1 MVFAPSGSRQLEC
14 RAATKYS
21 NLQPLLDPTE
31 RSLFARIR
39 RGPPPDPVPAPLQ
52 EPEPAIRQELS
63 DGRLFDLGLLRT
75 RSRDEN
81 EAAIRQLCDTVHVS
95 GDAVLC
101 RALGRY
107 KMYVDP
113 GDEGLS
119 PHLMLD
125 GLWEVWVTE
134 AMLGFVRAGMTAID
148 IGANLGYYTLLMA
161 DLVGADGRVHAIEPN
176 PRMMSLLARSLR
188 VNGYA
193 GRVSLCPEP
202 LSARAGEQVVLAV
215 PAGLPQNGHLL
226 AFDGNVAGSHHVLTT
241 TTVDDLIG
249 DGPVDFIKIDA
260 EGAEQAIWQGMA
272 AVLARR
278 EPLVV
283 FIEFTPDR
291 YHDPAAFLNQML
303 ETGFALAII
312 DHRQGVQS
320 TTVEQVLEGPGHE
333 DRMLVLAR

>member
-1 MVFAPSGSRQLEC
+1 V
-14 RAATKYS
+14 
-21 NLQPLLDPTE
+21 D
-31 RSLFARIR
+31 
-39 RGPPPDPVPAPLQ
+39 
-52 EPEPAIRQELS
+52 
-63 DGRLFDLGLLRT
+63 DGRLFDLGLLRM

-81 EAAIRQLCDTVHVS
+81 EAAIRRLCDTVHVS

-113 GDEGLS
+113 SDEGIS

-134 AMLGFVRAGMTAID
+134 AMLGFVRSGMTAID
-148 IGANLGYYTLLMA
+148 VGANLGYYTLLLA
-161 DLVGADGRVHAIEPN
+161 DLVGGDGHVHAVEPN

-188 VNGYA
+188 VNGLS
-193 GRVSLCPEP
+193 GRVSLCADP
-202 LSARAGEQVVLAV
+202 LSARAGEQVVLHV
-215 PAGLPQNGHLL
+215 PAGLPQNGYLL
-226 AFDGNVAGSHHVLTT
+226 ARDSNVAGPHQVLST
-241 TTVDDLIG
+241 TTVDDLVG

-272 AVLARR
+272 RVLDRR
-278 EPLVV
+278 APLVV

-291 YHDPAAFLNQML
+291 YRDPEAFLNQML

-312 DHRQGVQS
+312 DHRQGVQP
-320 TTVEQVLEGPGHE
+320 VNIEQVLAGRGHE
-333 DRMLVLAR
+333 DRMLVLVR